1 MCCILNGVSFLLI
14 EELDFFWRLFSLEPI
29 ILDDV
34 DLMHN
39 FQNFDP
45 RRLDRSS
52 GTWDDVN
59 RIVAT
64 AEVRWRGRSTH
75 LWIVNIFLLF
85 LFLFFFFPFGRISS
99 RKIRKSLVFHWE
111 AFVFLE
117 ATSLPIEVGNFH
129 KYVCVGARS
138 KKIREFLT
146 WWENVRSLTRS
157 CSLDKDIEA
166 KSFREIAEFEQQFG
180 DCVVNENLLIIR
192 EWLNNWEISNLK
204 ISA

>member
-75 LWIVNIFLLF
+75 LCIVNIFP
-85 LFLFFFFPFGRISS
+85 LFLFFLLKEFLREKFVKVSSSIGRLSFFSKLQVCPLR
-99 RKIRKSLVFHWE
+99 WE
-111 AFVFLE
+111 IFINSCV
-117 ATSLPIEVGNFH
+117 SVQEVGKFENFSRCE
-129 KYVCVGARS
+129 KTFV
-138 KKIREFLT
+138 L
-146 WWENVRSLTRS
+146 
-157 CSLDKDIEA
+157 
-166 KSFREIAEFEQQFG
+166 
-180 DCVVNENLLIIR
+180 
-192 EWLNNWEISNLK
+192 
-204 ISA
+204 